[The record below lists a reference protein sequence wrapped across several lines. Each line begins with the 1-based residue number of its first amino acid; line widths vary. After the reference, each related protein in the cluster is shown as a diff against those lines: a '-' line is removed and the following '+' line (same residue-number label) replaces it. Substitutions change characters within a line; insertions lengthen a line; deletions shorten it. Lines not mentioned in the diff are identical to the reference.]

1 MVNNHSLSARTLR
14 WIKYQLSGN
23 ALGVR
28 SNASLRMTPR
38 GIARIRD
45 FPYGDDLSFHLS
57 PLPHLISIGKRVGVT
72 MFKIIKIHRL
82 LRLLAAVC
90 AVLTVCAPFAAAYAA
105 CWLNV
110 VAAMHRG

>member
-1 MVNNHSLSARTLR
+1 M
-14 WIKYQLSGN
+14 
-23 ALGVR
+23 
-28 SNASLRMTPR
+28 
-38 GIARIRD
+38 
-45 FPYGDDLSFHLS
+45 
-57 PLPHLISIGKRVGVT
+57 GVT